1 MIRPLEGTIFFLPV
15 CHTLDLWMF
24 LREKDENAQA
34 SQEAVEIEKQRA
46 WQLRNFWDDWIGA
59 TPFAWSSKL
68 HPYGVRIVD

>member
-1 MIRPLEGTIFFLPV
+1 
-15 CHTLDLWMF
+15 MF

-68 HPYGVRIVD
+68 HPYGVRIMD